1 MGAAS
6 PGAGAVAAAATSS
19 SPSAVD
25 GRRSMAPI
33 DHSPRA
39 DRAVRAE
46 RAQRAARLVTA
57 PPTPPTPPQR
67 SLEQEAGTNAG
78 TGTGPGAASVAGGS
92 AAEGPNETYRAASAM
107 LGLSWRR
114 AERQR
119 RPTPTSFHAQTA
131 DVSPAASL
139 PCAAAVPGVV
149 RAEEA
154 RKEVEVATM
163 VAVSDAVD
171 AAVGTPSVDT
181 IGGTPAGEERTP
193 GMTMVDEGELLVMTP
208 RDAISGADP
217 PRRRGMEGKEE
228 EEEEEEKTPPPAAPA
243 AAAGADIAMPARAA
257 KIATRTVP
265 PADANYERQ
274 QQRAE
279 ERRLRRLELQRRYE
293 EGQRA
298 AEEAAKAA
306 AAEAEER
313 SVAERRER
321 QRTMRAAREA
331 NEARRQRIAVS
342 HARMQLASL
351 HASRAVVM
359 FCGWR
364 PWLRYVD
371 LVRSNMHRAI
381 DHRTRALTWPV
392 LMSWGALARRSKA
405 RTCCA
410 GAGLSAIVAQRLACR
425 HAARC
430 GLQSWRDGLRRE
442 GSSHCGY
449 CAAYGAAGRYS
460 RSLREIAPKPSCSVW
475 KPGPPRSVRTDVWG
489 MRCASG
495 RCGRRVRASKAA
507 GGHAKRSCGKR

>member
-1 MGAAS
+1 
-6 PGAGAVAAAATSS
+6 
-19 SPSAVD
+19 
-25 GRRSMAPI
+25 
-33 DHSPRA
+33 
-39 DRAVRAE
+39 
-46 RAQRAARLVTA
+46 
-57 PPTPPTPPQR
+57 
-67 SLEQEAGTNAG
+67 
-78 TGTGPGAASVAGGS
+78 
-92 AAEGPNETYRAASAM
+92 
-107 LGLSWRR
+107 
-114 AERQR
+114 
-119 RPTPTSFHAQTA
+119 
-131 DVSPAASL
+131 
-139 PCAAAVPGVV
+139 
-149 RAEEA
+149 
-154 RKEVEVATM
+154 M

-442 GSSHCGY
+442 E
-449 CAAYGAAGRYS
+449 CAVGAAR
-460 RSLREIAPKPSCSVW
+460 RLLSLRLL
-475 KPGPPRSVRTDVWG
+475 RRLWG
-489 MRCASG
+489 GWALLAQLTRDRAEAELLRVETRATKVCEN
-495 RCGRRVRASKAA
+495 RRL
-507 GGHAKRSCGKR
+507 GHAMREWAMWATSARFEGCRRAREEELWQKVNGWLEDLSVASCESE